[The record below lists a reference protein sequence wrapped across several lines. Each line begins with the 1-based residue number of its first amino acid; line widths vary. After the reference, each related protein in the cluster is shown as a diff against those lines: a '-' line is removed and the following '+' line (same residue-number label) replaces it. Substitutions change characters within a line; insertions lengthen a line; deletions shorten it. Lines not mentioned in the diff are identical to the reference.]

1 MALETKQQ
9 ITLTGYSKIDGQVA
23 VNLNATI
30 PSDTG
35 VGSINQYIQNA
46 ELYEGNKLQIRKDV
60 RAFQDQVYKIED
72 DFMTAVENIPVDD
85 ETTLEEPI
93 E

>member
-9 ITLTGYSKIDGQVA
+9 ITLTGYSKIEGQVA

-46 ELYEGNKLQIRKDV
+46 ELYEANKLQIRQDI
-60 RAFQDQVYKIED
+60 REFQDKVYEIED
-72 DFMTAVENIPVDD
+72 SMVEETPV
-85 ETTLEEPI
+85 E
-93 E
+93 